1 MSKEPKYHWKC
12 DQEEKT
18 KLKTDTF
25 VVEHCTCL
33 EGILDESVGGECPR
47 NITYYSVYFILTL
60 LFGVSLKPFRD
71 KLFAH
76 IFKTN
81 LLPKLSTHGHGAAP
95 KLTLCSVA
103 LPSSPHPCQSCNH
116 SYFWHHQESLSPFL
130 CSPVEGHEV
139 SYSPWTEYF
148 RGQQPGPGKPPELLV
163 STWHAATAAISG
175 LLGERTTK
183 DVSF

>member
-1 MSKEPKYHWKC
+1 MFRRNTWWERRWGMPQKY
-12 DQEEKT
+12 
-18 KLKTDTF
+18 
-25 VVEHCTCL
+25 
-33 EGILDESVGGECPR
+33 
-47 NITYYSVYFILTL
+47 NL
-60 LFGVSLKPFRD
+60 LFCVLHFNSSFWSIIKAFQRL

-76 IFKTN
+76 IFKIN

-95 KLTLCSVA
+95 KLTLCSVV
-103 LPSSPHPCQSCNH
+103 LPTTPYPRQSCNH

-130 CSPVEGHEV
+130 CSPMEGYEV

-163 STWHAATAAISG
+163 STWQAATAALSG
-175 LLGERTTK
+175 LLGERTRK